1 MSQAIRIAVAAEIR
15 RVQTELAKLTRMLAT
30 LGESTDSTAAPAKAS
45 PGRGRGRRQSSA
57 AATDPKAV
65 LALIKAAGKIN
76 AVSLGHQLRKQG
88 LAKIP
93 TAQLIEA
100 GVKVS
105 GTKGGTTY
113 TYAG

>member
-1 MSQAIRIAVAAEIR
+1 MWQAIHTAITAEIR

-30 LGESTDSTAAPAKAS
+30 LGDEVSSDAS
-45 PGRGRGRRQSSA
+45 ARSARGRKRGA
-57 AATDPKAV
+57 ASDPQAV
-65 LALIKAAGKIN
+65 LAIIKAAGKIN

-93 TAQLIEA
+93 TTQLVEA

-105 GTKGGTTY
+105 GSKGGTTY
-113 TYAG
+113 SYVG